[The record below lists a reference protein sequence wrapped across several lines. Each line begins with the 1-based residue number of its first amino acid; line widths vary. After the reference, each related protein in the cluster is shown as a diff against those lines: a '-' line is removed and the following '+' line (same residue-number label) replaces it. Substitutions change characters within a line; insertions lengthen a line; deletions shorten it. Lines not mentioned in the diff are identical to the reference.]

1 MGAEGT
7 IWCERE
13 AKKSKNFCLISAEVM
28 GFIRFNWAFVPYK
41 VIFAVTDKRT
51 KVHYLGKPIR
61 LLSAL
66 KPRNCTNCTYEED

>member
-28 GFIRFNWAFVPYK
+28 GFIRFNWAFVTLQGYICRYRQAHKSTLFGQANPVAFSPQTPELHQLY
-41 VIFAVTDKRT
+41 V
-51 KVHYLGKPIR
+51 
-61 LLSAL
+61 
-66 KPRNCTNCTYEED
+66 